1 MRSGS
6 ETMIPPTRNF
16 VTSIHNFAQTW
27 HFYWEIHCIFTFLL
41 DAFRGVECW
50 IENLT
55 RSDWC
60 LSSSPHLFQHTQVFM
75 GTKQLFSEMLFLERS
90 SKYFCNNREF
100 YFPFQIHNSSSLHC
114 IQRLKCPKNTTV
126 PTSGSSFYHYIVGK
140 GNDAQADKNLI
151 LPKQQRKKSK
161 LFLIGLRLM

>member
-41 DAFRGVECW
+41 DAFCGVECW

-60 LSSSPHLFQHTQVFM
+60 LSSSPHVFQHTRVIV
-75 GTKQLFSEMLFLERS
+75 GTK
-90 SKYFCNNREF
+90 NNSF
-100 YFPFQIHNSSSLHC
+100 
-114 IQRLKCPKNTTV
+114 LKCSSWSAAQNIFVTIENFIFHFKSTILLLCTAFRGLNAPKIPQCLHLAPPSIITLLAKEMT
-126 PTSGSSFYHYIVGK
+126 HK
-140 GNDAQADKNLI
+140 LI
-151 LPKQQRKKSK
+151 K
-161 LFLIGLRLM
+161 I

>member
-60 LSSSPHLFQHTQVFM
+60 LSSSPHLFQHTRVFV
-75 GTKQLFSEMLFLERS
+75 GTKNNSFLKCS
-90 SKYFCNNREF
+90 SWSAAQNIFVTMENFTF
-100 YFPFQIHNSSSLHC
+100 YFKSTILLLCTAFRGLNASKIL
-114 IQRLKCPKNTTV
+114 TTV
-126 PTSGSSFYHYIVGK
+126 PTSPSIITLLAKEMTHK
-140 GNDAQADKNLI
+140 LI
-151 LPKQQRKKSK
+151 K
-161 LFLIGLRLM
+161 I